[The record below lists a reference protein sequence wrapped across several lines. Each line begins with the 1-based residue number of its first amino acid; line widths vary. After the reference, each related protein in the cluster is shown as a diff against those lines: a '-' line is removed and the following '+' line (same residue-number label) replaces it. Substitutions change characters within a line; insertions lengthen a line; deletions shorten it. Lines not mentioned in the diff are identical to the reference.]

1 MSDSAHV
8 VPAWY
13 FRSVYA
19 ERHGVP
25 GDRDFCKAVDEF
37 DAFIATITA
46 DAWDAGA
53 VAAFND
59 PHNGSDDEFW
69 TRNPHRDANEEPE
82 DIEWRV
88 GGSND
93 VKNHWFLFAYTG
105 RRSDI
110 RYRGEGGRAVR
121 HEEGYI
127 VYPTKKAATEAL
139 KRVNAQ

>member
-1 MSDSAHV
+1 MNNTHI

-13 FRSVYA
+13 FRNVYA
-19 ERHGVP
+19 ERHGAP
-25 GDRDFCKAVDEF
+25 GDKDFSKAVDEF

-69 TRNPHRDANEEPE
+69 KRNPHRDANEEPE
-82 DIEWRV
+82 DIEWQV

-93 VKNHWFLFAYTG
+93 AKNHWFLFAYVG
-105 RRSDI
+105 
-110 RYRGEGGRAVR
+110 YRGEHGRPVR
-121 HEEGYI
+121 RDEGYI
-127 VYPTKKAATEAL
+127 VYRTKKAATEAL
-139 KRVNAQ
+139 KRVNA